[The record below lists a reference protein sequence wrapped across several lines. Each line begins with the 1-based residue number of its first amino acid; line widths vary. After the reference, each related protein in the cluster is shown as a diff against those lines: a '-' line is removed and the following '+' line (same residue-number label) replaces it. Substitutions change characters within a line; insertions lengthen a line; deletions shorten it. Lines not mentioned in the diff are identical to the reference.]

1 MTEDNKLS
9 SEKDRDLIAHAIT
22 NTSALKPEELQES
35 IPLDGDVE
43 NLEDPLELAKSG
55 SQRPEMKLDDAR
67 RIKVLSPGM
76 MVFKRFIR
84 NKLAVIGL
92 VILFFMFTFSFI
104 GPLVSPYGQTEVFT
118 GISTMS
124 KEFAGATYNE
134 ELRYTVAE
142 GKKFAGAE
150 RAAFLLALG
159 KNKLTFT
166 AGEKSYSYIKEGDSF
181 YRIKE
186 LTPVVEILGKIN
198 RLLTDQALP
207 ENLKATYEK
216 AITAGET
223 EFVLDGVSYSIY
235 KEGKTTRVAID
246 EDVAIAT
253 LYIFDPYEESNK
265 SYVQSYNFAKPA
277 GEAVALQ
284 ATNFQADGKDFTVQY
299 EDGNSIIKDVAGKE
313 FADVSNII
321 VNPLES
327 TTFLP
332 VDFKTMIRK
341 AISERQDKLVYKDQS
356 GQETNYTIV
365 RVNRT
370 FNIKRETT
378 ISLIRQYEMPSS
390 QHPLGLDNNG
400 MDVMTRLMHGGQVS
414 LMVGFVV
421 IIIEMVIGVI
431 IGGIS
436 GYFGGALDNAL
447 MRFVDLFNSIPF
459 YPMVL
464 ILGSVMD
471 TLEVDPRA
479 RIFILMGVL
488 GILGWTGTALV
499 VRGQI
504 LSLREQD
511 FMVATEATGL
521 STSKRIFKHLVP
533 NVMPLL
539 IVSAT
544 AGLGGIIITEAT
556 LGFLGLGVKYP
567 LASWGSIINVSS
579 DAYVMTNF
587 WFMWLPAGLLILLT
601 VLGFN
606 FVGDGLR
613 DAYDPKMKR

>member
-1 MTEDNKLS
+1 
-9 SEKDRDLIAHAIT
+9 
-22 NTSALKPEELQES
+22 
-35 IPLDGDVE
+35 
-43 NLEDPLELAKSG
+43 LA
-55 SQRPEMKLDDAR
+55 
-67 RIKVLSPGM
+67 
-76 MVFKRFIR
+76 F
-84 NKLAVIGL
+84 
-92 VILFFMFTFSFI
+92 
-104 GPLVSPYGQTEVFT
+104 
-118 GISTMS
+118 
-124 KEFAGATYNE
+124 
-134 ELRYTVAE
+134 
-142 GKKFAGAE
+142 
-150 RAAFLLALG
+150 G

-166 AGEKSYSYIKEGDSF
+166 TGEKSYSYIKEGDSF
-181 YRIKE
+181 YRINE

-246 EDVAIAT
+246 QDVAIAT

-265 SYVQSYNFAKPA
+265 SYVQSYSFAKPA

-284 ATNFQADGKDFTVQY
+284 ATSFQADGKDFTVQY
-299 EDGNSIIKDVAGKE
+299 EDGHSIIKDAAGKE
-313 FADVSNII
+313 LADVSNII
-321 VNPLES
+321 VNPLEN

-332 VDFKTMIRK
+332 VDFKTMVRK

-390 QHPLGLDNNG
+390 QHPLGIDNNG

-447 MRFVDLFNSIPF
+447 M
-459 YPMVL
+459 
-464 ILGSVMD
+464 D

-479 RIFILMGVL
+479 RIFILMAVL
-488 GILGWTGTALV
+488 GILGWTGTARV

-587 WFMWLPAGLLILLT
+587 WFMWIPAGLLILLT